1 MYLKKIKKSLLAF
14 FLFFTVT
21 SCGPS
26 DVIVNIYGFSEY
38 NCTTDEYRI
47 LTPTPMLSFLKP
59 NKWYTRGEF
68 HKAHYEETLDPYK
81 GMAMSEE
88 TLSKVLPT
96 PELSNAFFNE
106 FILPVDCENPKD
118 IKF

>member
-1 MYLKKIKKSLLAF
+1 MFLKKIKKSLLPLI
-14 FLFFTVT
+14 LFFTVT

-38 NCTTDEYRI
+38 NCTTEEYRI

-59 NKWYTRGEF
+59 KKWYNREEF
-68 HKAHYEETLDPYK
+68 HEANYKEALEPYK
-81 GMAMSEE
+81 DLAMTEE
-88 TLSKVLPT
+88 TLSKFLPT
-96 PELSNAFFNE
+96 PEFSDALFNE
-106 FILPVDCENPKD
+106 FTMIVDCENPKD

>member
-1 MYLKKIKKSLLAF
+1 MFLNKIKKSLLSLI
-14 FLFFTVT
+14 LFFTVT

-38 NCTTDEYRI
+38 NCTTEEYRI

-59 NKWYTRGEF
+59 KKWYNREEF
-68 HKAHYEETLDPYK
+68 HEANYKEALEPYK
-81 GMAMSEE
+81 DLTMSEE
-88 TLSKVLPT
+88 TLSEVLPT
-96 PELSNAFFNE
+96 REFSDAFFNE
-106 FILPVDCENPKD
+106 FTMIVDCENPKD

>member
-1 MYLKKIKKSLLAF
+1 MYLKKIKKSLLTF
-14 FLFFTVT
+14 FLFFSVT

-59 NKWYTRGEF
+59 NKWYTSDEF
-68 HKAHYEETLDPYK
+68 HKAHYEETLEPYK

-96 PELSNAFFNE
+96 SELSNAFFNE